1 MNSGP
6 KPESYNPKAGNSP
19 WNHKPWCLNQLVGLK
34 PFGIEVGASSR
45 EAVCRIRRRKA
56 EPGLCRPGGTHQEG
70 WRVLRKVYRSCERD
84 PRAPE
89 CYTSRTFT
97 TVSKRSGEND
107 SSYQTDTWAGMG
119 MQGLEQPQLEKQNND
134 HFKSHKK
141 YNNNNNNKSK

>member
-1 MNSGP
+1 M
-6 KPESYNPKAGNSP
+6 
-19 WNHKPWCLNQLVGLK
+19 
-34 PFGIEVGASSR
+34 
-45 EAVCRIRRRKA
+45 
-56 EPGLCRPGGTHQEG
+56 
-70 WRVLRKVYRSCERD
+70 LRKVYRSCERD

-141 YNNNNNNKSK
+141 YNNNNKSK